1 MEHEKSRTV
10 NPQTS
15 TTGFGCPET
24 TDPHRFEVDIP
35 PGRTGA
41 VSIVECY
48 GIKAG
53 IGGLP
58 EVAERCLLA
67 RPIWSLIAED
77 VKREF
82 NERLRARKLAASR
95 WTVGINKVERLL
107 GKELLVLAWAVEDA
121 LPEAVPNAIRN
132 WIGLRPEERWWL
144 FNITAAATGFPEHAG
159 VGWRKALRFAL
170 TENPLA
176 EQVRDESAANAAKAQ
191 KRRASSRN
199 GSRDSDGETNQLL
212 LLTQS
217 PDEPSPFL
225 DTPPDTIRSRSGNT
239 K

>member
-1 MEHEKSRTV
+1 MEHEQSRNV

-15 TTGFGCPET
+15 TIGFGCPET

-35 PGRTGA
+35 PGRTGT
-41 VSIVECY
+41 VSILECY

-95 WTVGINKVERLL
+95 WTVGVNKVERLL

-121 LPEAVPNAIRN
+121 SPETVPNAIRN

-159 VGWRKALRFAL
+159 IGWRKVLRFAL
-170 TENPLA
+170 TENPLV
-176 EQVRDESAANAAKAQ
+176 EEVRDNSAANAARAQ
-191 KRRASSRN
+191 KRRVSSRN
-199 GSRDSDGETNQLL
+199 GSRDSDGETNRLL

-217 PDEPSPFL
+217 PDEPSAFL
-225 DTPPDTIRSRSGNT
+225 DTSLDDLRLRSGN
-239 K
+239 KK

>member
-1 MEHEKSRTV
+1 V
-10 NPQTS
+10 NPQVK

-35 PGRTGA
+35 PGRGGA

-58 EVAERCLLA
+58 EIVERCSLP
-67 RPIWSLIAED
+67 RTVWSLIADD

-82 NERLRARKLAASR
+82 NERLRARNLAASR

-107 GKELLVLAWAVEDA
+107 GKELLVLAWAVEKAD
-121 LPEAVPNAIRN
+121 PEIVPNAIRN
-132 WIGLRPEERWWL
+132 WVGLRPEERWWL
-144 FNITAAATGFPEHAG
+144 FTVTAAATGLPHQSA
-159 VGWRKALRFAL
+159 VGWRKALRYAL

-176 EQVRDESAANAAKAQ
+176 EPAPAQ
-191 KRRASSRN
+191 KSETLPRKKTSS
-199 GSRDSDGETNQLL
+199 SDSLSLFPAEN
-212 LLTQS
+212 
-217 PDEPSPFL
+217 EAPSPFL
-225 DTPPDTIRSRSGNT
+225 TRSGTGNAE
-239 K
+239 

>member
-1 MEHEKSRTV
+1 MELETGGLV
-10 NPQTS
+10 NQHA

-35 PGRTGA
+35 AARA
-41 VSIVECY
+41 ADVSIVECY

-53 IGGLP
+53 INGLP
-58 EVAERCLLA
+58 EVADRCRLP

-95 WTVGINKVERLL
+95 WTVGMNRVERLL
-107 GKELLVLAWAVEDA
+107 GKELLVLAWAVESA
-121 LPEAVPNAIRN
+121 APEAVPNAIRN

-144 FNITAAATGFPEHAG
+144 FNITAAATGFPEHSEM
-159 VGWRKALRFAL
+159 GWRKALRYAL

-176 EQVRDESAANAAKAQ
+176 EQSRIESSAARAIAAKPQ
-191 KRRASSRN
+191 KRKSAKANREAD
-199 GSRDSDGETNQLL
+199 RDSDQLL
-212 LLTQS
+212 LLGDM
-217 PDEPSPFL
+217 PDESSPFL
-225 DTPPDTIRSRSGNT
+225 LPPDV
-239 K
+239 KPEDHK